1 MDKVERIL
9 KLIEE
14 KSEALLI
21 EYEDLVEAES
31 NSASAAETLGSIMV
45 LDELHSEVKSIQS
58 END

>member
-14 KSEALLI
+14 KSEALM
-21 EYEDLVEAES
+21 EVYSDLVAKKADLE
-31 NSASAAETLGSIMV
+31 NLAETLGGVTV

-58 END
+58 EDD

>member
-14 KSEALLI
+14 KSEALLV
-21 EYEDLVEAES
+21 EYEDLVEAAS
-31 NSASAAETLGSIMV
+31 NSASAAETLGSITV

-58 END
+58 EDD

>member
-21 EYEDLVEAES
+21 EYEDLVEAAS

-45 LDELHSEVKSIQS
+45 LDELHSEIKIIRS
-58 END
+58 EDD